1 LNSISFGRVK
11 KTASRGFTLLEITLA
26 VAILGMMAVT
36 IYRFVASNIIVLKVS
51 TEENV
56 AEARYT
62 GFIHLISAQLQQL
75 PGEPGSVAGEPFKF
89 GDQSRDELAWICGNG
104 PGLATRYAP
113 GEFIVRM
120 RLKPVNDQ
128 SGEMEIGLLRKPRD
142 SADGETE
149 GESWVP
155 LLDKVRG
162 MEVRYFDPRVNVW
175 KEKWEWNDPAPP
187 AIRLTIDR
195 VGRSSR
201 EAVIAL
207 RRIPWQIQPQIQQLQ
222 PLVNP
227 AGVPGVPG
235 AAPAGNP
242 ATGKPGVG
250 AAGNPGAISAGKPK

>member
-1 LNSISFGRVK
+1 
-11 KTASRGFTLLEITLA
+11 LLEITLA

-36 IYRFVASNIIVLKVS
+36 IYRFVAANIIVLKVS
-51 TEENV
+51 SEDNA
-56 AEARYT
+56 AEASYT

-75 PGEPGSVAGEPFKF
+75 PAGSGVIAGEPFKF
-89 GDQSRDELAWICGNG
+89 GDSSRDELAWICGTG
-104 PGLATRYAP
+104 PGLVTRYAP

-142 SADGETE
+142 SAEGETE

-155 LLDKVRG
+155 LLAKVRG
-162 MEVRYFDPRVNVW
+162 VEVRYFDPRVNVW

-195 VGRSSR
+195 VGRASR

-207 RRIPWQIQPQIQQLQ
+207 RRIPWQLQPQLQQLPQ
-222 PLVNP
+222 LINAPNGGLQAPGGGVTSP
-227 AGVPGVPG
+227 AVG
-235 AAPAGNP
+235 
-242 ATGKPGVG
+242 GKPGVG
-250 AAGNPGAISAGKPK
+250 TAPNPGTVSSGNPK